1 MKNYFIGFSAVL
13 FAAAVI
19 LSGCKNPSANTG
31 TGGNKGGNTPSSGD
45 TNAINTP
52 TRIGDAAG
60 WSLAAL
66 GDNHGVALNAGNGV
80 FTWGANTKGQLGG
93 DEKTRIVQ
101 VGADKGWS
109 TAAAG
114 EGFSLGVK
122 NNELFTWGKN
132 DNGQLASGSTSTAP
146 NGVPTSRGT
155 GWTKVSAG
163 DEHALA
169 LKSGGTGSTNV
180 QLFAWGAKGAGR
192 LGIGSLTVFQE
203 SESQATPGREST
215 NSNDWAEISAG
226 SVHGMGLRN
235 GNEAAGFELWAWG
248 FNASGHVGNS
258 TSDKQFSP
266 VRINTPGAANTKW
279 KTIAGGTEHS
289 LAIRSDGSL
298 WAWGSYEYGRLTTD
312 WGGSFAPRSGNRTT
326 PFRIGTDTDWKAVS
340 AGTNHSL
347 ALKGDGTLWAWG
359 LNDSGQLGYT
369 AADTLRT
376 LSGVTFRGRKT
387 PGQVGTDSDWDKI
400 YAGFDHSLAIRTDG
414 TLWAWGGN
422 SSGQL
427 GFGTPLDGTGELTSQ
442 TTPRQAGRSANWAD
456 ISTAAPDGDNG
467 GTKPVSHTL
476 AIDTEGR
483 LYSWGSSGSR
493 ELGRGAASGY
503 LRPGEITLE

>member
-31 TGGNKGGNTPSSGD
+31 AGGNTPGGGGGD
-45 TNAINTP
+45 TGGSP
-52 TRIGDAAG
+52 FLSRIDAG
-60 WSLAAL
+60 KDFSLAVDETGRL
-66 GDNHGVALNAGNGV
+66 FSWGDNS
-80 FTWGANTKGQLGG
+80 KGQLGDNALG
-93 DEKTRIVQ
+93 SDSKHPARI
-101 VGADKGWS
+101 GSDSNW
-109 TAAAG
+109 AG
-114 EGFSLGVK
+114 
-122 NNELFTWGKN
+122 
-132 DNGQLASGSTSTAP
+132 
-146 NGVPTSRGT
+146 
-155 GWTKVSAG
+155 VSAG
-163 DEHALA
+163 ESHTLA
-169 LKSGGTGSTNV
+169 VKKDGT
-180 QLFAWGAKGAGR
+180 
-192 LGIGSLTVFQE
+192 
-203 SESQATPGREST
+203 
-215 NSNDWAEISAG
+215 
-226 SVHGMGLRN
+226 
-235 GNEAAGFELWAWG
+235 LWAWG
-248 FNASGHVGNS
+248 NHADGRLGVGVV
-258 TSDKQFSP
+258 TADRKAP
-266 VRINTPGAANTKW
+266 VQVGGAAHW
-279 KTIAGGTEHS
+279 IPASAGSRYS
-289 LAIRSDGSL
+289 LAVDNN
-298 WAWGSYEYGRLTTD
+298 
-312 WGGSFAPRSGNRTT
+312 GG
-326 PFRIGTDTDWKAVS
+326 
-340 AGTNHSL
+340 
-347 ALKGDGTLWAWG
+347 LWAWG

-369 AADTLRT
+369 ATDTLRT
-376 LSGVTFRGRKT
+376 LREVTFRGRKI

-400 YAGFDHSLAIRTDG
+400 YAGFDYSLAIRTDG

>member
-1 MKNYFIGFSAVL
+1 MDETGRLFSWGDNSKGQLGDNTLGSDSKHPARIGSDSNWAGVSAGESHTP
-13 FAAAVI
+13 AV
-19 LSGCKNPSANTG
+19 KKDG
-31 TGGNKGGNTPSSGD
+31 TLWAWGNHADGRLGSGD

-66 GDNHGVALNAGNGV
+66 GENHGVALNAGNGV

-93 DEKTRIVQ
+93 DEKTHIVQ

-114 EGFSLGVK
+114 EGFSLGMK

-132 DNGQLASGSTSTAP
+132 DRGQLAGGSTSTAP

-192 LGIGSLTVFQE
+192 LGIGSLSIPEELGFQMI
-203 SESQATPGREST
+203 PGREST

-226 SVHGMGLRN
+226 SVHSMGLRN
-235 GNEAAGFELWAWG
+235 GNEAAGFE
-248 FNASGHVGNS
+248 
-258 TSDKQFSP
+258 
-266 VRINTPGAANTKW
+266 
-279 KTIAGGTEHS
+279 
-289 LAIRSDGSL
+289 
-298 WAWGSYEYGRLTTD
+298 
-312 WGGSFAPRSGNRTT
+312 
-326 PFRIGTDTDWKAVS
+326 
-340 AGTNHSL
+340 
-347 ALKGDGTLWAWG
+347 
-359 LNDSGQLGYT
+359 
-369 AADTLRT
+369 
-376 LSGVTFRGRKT
+376 
-387 PGQVGTDSDWDKI
+387 
-400 YAGFDHSLAIRTDG
+400 
-414 TLWAWGGN
+414 LWAWGGN